1 MKSGTEVPLFFCS
14 FISDLFLGVSPYS
27 PSNINILHKTS
38 FLQVHSLSFSQ
49 AGVAFPSI
57 SQNPCGAA
65 RNFVTQLP
73 PADVSQKQYL
83 ILPRFRNTD
92 LPAHALSQCKI
103 IQKGYEQLS

>member
-27 PSNINILHKTS
+27 PSNMHIYTLSQFLHIHTI
-38 FLQVHSLSFSQ
+38 HSCI

-65 RNFVTQLP
+65 RKFVTRP
-73 PADVSQKQYL
+73 SSGRCVTKA
-83 ILPRFRNTD
+83 ILNP
-92 LPAHALSQCKI
+92 SEI
-103 IQKGYEQLS
+103 